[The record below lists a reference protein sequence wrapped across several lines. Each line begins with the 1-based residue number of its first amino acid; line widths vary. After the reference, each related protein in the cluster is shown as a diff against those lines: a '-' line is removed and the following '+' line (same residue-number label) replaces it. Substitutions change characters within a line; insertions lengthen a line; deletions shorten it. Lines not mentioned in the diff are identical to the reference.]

1 MESSGVPFSLSLRLW
16 EYHRHDRRIELPM
29 HSHLFWQLNMA
40 EAGTAEFVTPDAPPF
55 LILHGDKDTTVPFAQ
70 SEALYDALTAANVPC
85 ELCTVE
91 GAGHATA
98 EFAQPELLCR
108 VADWLDSTLSR

>member
-40 EAGTAEFVTPDAPPF
+40 EAGTAEFVTPDAPPRELSAGALLF
-55 LILHGDKDTTVPFAQ
+55 VPPPPGTSAPVRRR
-70 SEALYDALTAANVPC
+70 ALRRVLVQDG
-85 ELCTVE
+85 
-91 GAGHATA
+91 GARHRG
-98 EFAQPELLCR
+98 
-108 VADWLDSTLSR
+108 